1 MKSTL
6 FNDNFSCS
14 GTTFFYATTFFLFFN
29 FLFFIL
35 GGVNKILWSIKHSTK
50 VKACMWRK
58 ACHLLREIEKFWPWF
73 SRISASS
80 SPAKSET
87 VTKWVASTTLQ
98 RRWASEKI
106 RKKSRDLDFSVSE
119 SSEDLEPVTRFDHA
133 TESLLSVDRSACKCH
148 AEYKRDFMCSHV
160 LKVNWI
166 PFLFWD
172 CESNFLEMSSSIL

>member
-14 GTTFFYATTFFLFFN
+14 GTTFFTQQLFFY
-29 FLFFIL
+29 FQFSFFIL

-50 VKACMWRK
+50 VKACMWK

-106 RKKSRDLDFSVSE
+106 RKKSRDLDFSLSE
-119 SSEDLEPVTRFDHA
+119 TEDLEPVTRFDHA

-166 PFLFWD
+166 LSFLEAKVIFL
-172 CESNFLEMSSSIL
+172 FLEMSSSIL

>member
-1 MKSTL
+1 MQTFITFARAYSLKCFKL
-6 FNDNFSCS
+6 FYFQFS
-14 GTTFFYATTFFLFFN
+14 
-29 FLFFIL
+29 FFIL
-35 GGVNKILWSIKHSTK
+35 GGVNKILWSIKHNTK
-50 VKACMWRK
+50 VKACMWK

-119 SSEDLEPVTRFDHA
+119 TEDLEPVTRFDHA

-166 PFLFWD
+166 LSFLEAKVIFL
-172 CESNFLEMSSSIL
+172 FLEMSSSIL

>member
-14 GTTFFYATTFFLFFN
+14 GTTFFTQQLFF
-29 FLFFIL
+29 FFFQFSFFIL

-50 VKACMWRK
+50 VKACVCK

-106 RKKSRDLDFSVSE
+106 RKKSRDLDFSLSE
-119 SSEDLEPVTRFDHA
+119 TEDLEPVTRFDHA

-166 PFLFWD
+166 LSFLEAKVIFL
-172 CESNFLEMSSSIL
+172 FLEMSSSIL